1 MYAYKIIIYRLDFD
15 NLKLNRQQLCCVW
28 EPATQ
33 IQEAFVGQEATYIS
47 DMILE
52 LFTYIYL
59 YTYIN

>member
-47 DMILE
+47 DMILICCKM
-52 LFTYIYL
+52 L
-59 YTYIN
+59 